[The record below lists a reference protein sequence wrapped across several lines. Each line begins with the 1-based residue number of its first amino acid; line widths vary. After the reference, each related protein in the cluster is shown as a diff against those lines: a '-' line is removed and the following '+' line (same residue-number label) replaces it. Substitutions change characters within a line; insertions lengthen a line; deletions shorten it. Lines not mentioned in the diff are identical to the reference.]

1 MGAGGEN
8 HPVSHSEMWGQG
20 LLGAIAL
27 TVLPPS
33 YVSSELAP
41 LSFIPQELIEI
52 FHPWVKD
59 EKTILPGVVERK
71 RRELTEDEEGVEIPP
86 DSEYEDVFKISRNT
100 LDPESGFK
108 SEEVCMYIKTRA
120 KFVINFETRP
130 SSLVEVDT
138 KTYQLP
144 EIPQVNGTC
153 ALETE
158 TSKIFLFWSG
168 FNFSIEFIKN
178 PEGNSYYMNR
188 MIIVYDTSHP
198 DLVQDFENAMYK
210 GKIHLETRPGKNFFF
225 TPLGQSYICMNSLDQ
240 GPLKLFNIKREEI
253 EGSVDLWETRFQPFV
268 ARAGGIWGKPKR
280 CLPHEIR
287 EMREDFWPFVSAAF
301 FFLSSGLLLGAYAIK
316 RTWFTDQKVDYGTYD
331 EANRAQ
337 QQEMEFVRQPSE
349 PGYDDG
355 TEEVPLNEPVEE
367 AKPSIPVNKGGA
379 NPFQQ
384 KASNPF
390 QKAANPFN

>member
-1 MGAGGEN
+1 
-8 HPVSHSEMWGQG
+8 MWGQG
-20 LLGAIAL
+20 LLGALAL
-27 TVLPPS
+27 SVFTTS
-33 YVSSELAP
+33 YVHSELAP
-41 LSFIPQELIEI
+41 LSFIPQELVEI
-52 FHPWVKD
+52 FHPWVRD

-71 RRELTEDEEGVEIPP
+71 KRELPEGEDYAPIPT
-86 DSEYEDVFKISRNT
+86 DSEYEDVYKISRHI
-100 LDPESGFK
+100 LDPESGIR
-108 SEEVCMYIKTRA
+108 SEEVCMFIKTRA
-120 KFVINFETRP
+120 KFVINFETIAP
-130 SSLVEVDT
+130 STVKVDSNV
-138 KTYQLP
+138 YQLP
-144 EIPQVNGTC
+144 EIPEKVNGTC

-158 TSKIFLFWSG
+158 TSKIFIFWSG

-188 MIIVYDTSHP
+188 MILVYDTQHP
-198 DLVQDFENAMYK
+198 DLAKDFEYAAYK

-225 TPLGQSYICMNSLDQ
+225 TPLGKSYICMKSADQ
-240 GPLKLFNIKREEI
+240 GPLKLFNTKRKEI

-268 ARAGGIWGKPKR
+268 ARAGGIWGRPKR

-287 EMREDFWPFVSAAF
+287 EMREDFWPFVSAAIM
-301 FFLSSGLLLGAYAIK
+301 LLTSALLLGAYAIK

-331 EANRAQ
+331 EANRNQ

-349 PGYDDG
+349 TGYEDG
-355 TEEVPLNEPVEE
+355 TEEVPLNDPVEE
-367 AKPSIPVNKGGA
+367 ARPSVPANGNKGGA

>member
-1 MGAGGEN
+1 M
-8 HPVSHSEMWGQG
+8 
-20 LLGAIAL
+20 LGAIVV
-27 TVLPPS
+27 TVLTSS

-41 LSFIPQELIEI
+41 ISFIPRELVEI
-52 FHPWVKD
+52 FHPWVRE

-71 RRELTEDEEGVEIPP
+71 RRELTEDEIPNP
-86 DSEYEDVFKISRNT
+86 TQSEYEDVFKISRHI
-100 LDPESGFK
+100 LDPESGIN

-130 SSLVEVDT
+130 PSTVKVDS
-138 KTYQLP
+138 KVYQLP
-144 EIPQVNGTC
+144 SVPDKVNGTC
-153 ALETE
+153 VLETE
-158 TSKIFLFWSG
+158 TSKIFIFWSG

-188 MIIVYDTSHP
+188 MIIVYDTKHP
-198 DLVQDFENAMYK
+198 DLAADFQYAAYT

-225 TPLGQSYICMNSLDQ
+225 TPLGHSYICMKSADQ
-240 GPLKLFNIKREEI
+240 GPLKLFNIKNEEI
-253 EGSVDLWETRFQPFV
+253 AGSVDLWETRFQPFV
-268 ARAGGIWGKPKR
+268 HRAGGVWGPPKR

-287 EMREDFWPFVSAAF
+287 EMRTDFWPFVSA
-301 FFLSSGLLLGAYAIK
+301 LLVLVSAGIILGGYAVK
-316 RTWFTDQKVDYGTYD
+316 RTWFTEQKVDYGTYD
-331 EANRAQ
+331 EANRNQ
-337 QQEMEFVRQPSE
+337 QHEMEFVRQPSE

-355 TEEVPLNEPVEE
+355 TEEVPLNDPAEE
-367 AKPSIPVNKGGA
+367 ARPAPQENRGGA